1 MFIKAALKHV
11 KLWCEWGIRCKNRQS
26 DYSFCSLT
34 FEILTMKSFLHS
46 ITVGIVE
53 KFFVRGASI
62 NSVPFLDIIQIIVF
76 LFARNVTKSS
86 RKSNRYSARDYARVT
101 DFRTRREGCSRF
113 SVGEDGHTKNYRQ
126 RARDCCSCQGNG
138 CQHAIMRTSSLN
150 ESMQKAAR
158 WVASMKVILISRNR
172 DKNSFLH
179 GRMVITENI
188 PLHKQFH
195 KN

>member
-1 MFIKAALKHV
+1 MIFFSLLRRL
-11 KLWCEWGIRCKNRQS
+11 LWSGNQLEMSSNVPPARLR
-26 DYSFCSLT
+26 L
-34 FEILTMKSFLHS
+34 ILSVGS
-46 ITVGIVE
+46 IIVGIVE

-158 WVASMKVILISRNR
+158 
-172 DKNSFLH
+172 
-179 GRMVITENI
+179 
-188 PLHKQFH
+188 
-195 KN
+195 

>member
-1 MFIKAALKHV
+1 
-11 KLWCEWGIRCKNRQS
+11 
-26 DYSFCSLT
+26 
-34 FEILTMKSFLHS
+34 MKSFLHS
-46 ITVGIVE
+46 IIVGIVE

-76 LFARNVTKSS
+76 LFARNVIKSL

-150 ESMQKAAR
+150 ESMQKAA
-158 WVASMKVILISRNR
+158 S
-172 DKNSFLH
+172 
-179 GRMVITENI
+179 
-188 PLHKQFH
+188 
-195 KN
+195 